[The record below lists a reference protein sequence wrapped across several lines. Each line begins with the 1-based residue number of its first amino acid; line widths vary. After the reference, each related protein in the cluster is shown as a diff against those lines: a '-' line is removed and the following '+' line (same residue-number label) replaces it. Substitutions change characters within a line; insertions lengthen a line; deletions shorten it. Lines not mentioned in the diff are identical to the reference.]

1 MIDLL
6 KEINLAIKS
15 MLLQRN
21 PARTDLIFDMVRIA
35 GGLEKNRKSVEQVE
49 TALLENIDF
58 RNMWEKQYLPTP
70 PTKTSLA
77 KMPSDSIGR
86 AYLQHLE
93 TNGLDPNFYRAPKI
107 NRVID
112 YLSYRLYNVH
122 DIWHTIL
129 TYDASIVGEIEV
141 QAFTLGQIDSPISIF
156 LITGGLYNI
165 LRATPEKS
173 KESFDRVVRAYERG
187 KKAKFFLGV
196 PLEELLQEDVAA
208 MRAQLNMDEIGDSY
222 RIIGGGG
229 VRLHPQ

>member
-1 MIDLL
+1 MDLL
-6 KEINLAIKS
+6 REANLAIKS

-21 PARTDLIFDMVRIA
+21 PARTDLIFNMVRIA

-58 RNMWEKQYLPTP
+58 RNMWEKQYLPTL
-70 PTKTSLA
+70 PTKISLA

-93 TNGLDPNFYRAPKI
+93 TNGLDPDFYRPPKI
-107 NRVID
+107 TRVID

-165 LRATPEKS
+165 LRANQKS
-173 KESFDRVVRAYERG
+173 
-187 KKAKFFLGV
+187 
-196 PLEELLQEDVAA
+196 LLNV
-208 MRAQLNMDEIGDSY
+208 
-222 RIIGGGG
+222 
-229 VRLHPQ
+229 